1 MVDFRAY
8 LRNQLQFTHGTMEQV
23 IADIDIDT
31 LHHRYPGSTANH
43 IAAIYAHA
51 VTAEDGIVNGLVLGR
66 MPIFSAEIAE
76 KTGVPMKQSPAMED
90 AWASQIRMNLAAFRE
105 YAAQVYAA
113 TDKAVAEMTDAQ
125 AEEAISTPFGAPQPR
140 LEFMGNLTVVH
151 TWGHM
156 GEIAAIKGIKGLKG
170 LPF

>member
-8 LRNQLQFTHGTMEQV
+8 LRSQLQFTHGTMEQV
-23 IADIDIDT
+23 VADIDPDT
-31 LHHRYPGSTANH
+31 LHHVYPGSTANH

-51 VTAEDGIVNGLVLGR
+51 VTAEDGIVNGLALGR
-66 MPIFSAEIAE
+66 MPIFNAETAA

-90 AWASQIRMNLAAFRE
+90 AWASQIKMDLAAFRA

-113 TDKAVAEMTDAQ
+113 TEAAINDMTDAQ
-125 AEEAISTPFGAPQPR
+125 ADEVINTPFGAPQPR

-151 TWGHM
+151 AWGHM
-156 GEIAAIKGIKGLKG
+156 GEIAAIKGMKGLKG